1 MIRIIQKMKKDLL
14 FWEKVI
20 KPIFWWFVIVT
31 VYLIR
36 LLELYPQEEQLKQK
50 QINTTNIKEVLA

>member
-1 MIRIIQKMKKDLL
+1 MKKDLL